1 MSNSDAIVANVE
13 TLAGASKTVINIKQ
27 ADGGYKVVKPVTT
40 TDAIIGLD
48 GKVLDA
54 KLTEIDKN
62 FSTNND
68 SISTLKKDTTNLSND
83 MRSLVDYVDP
93 FMDDLKSHIEII
105 DSGSDTENDIFEHVY
120 NEIDGL
126 KLYIDKHAEV
136 VDTDNPIENN
146 IFEHVYQEMD
156 TLIDKYNQMSNKIT
170 NILSSIET
178 INSSIK
184 TINANIESLTT
195 KINNIDSELDS
206 HQDTII

>member
-1 MSNSDAIVANVE
+1 MSNSDAIIANVE

-105 DSGSDTENDIFEHVY
+105 DSGSDIENDIFEHVY

-146 IFEHVYQEMD
+146 IFEHVYHELD
-156 TLIDKYNQMSNKIT
+156 TLIDKYNQLSNSVT

-178 INSSIK
+178 INYNIK
-184 TINANIESLTT
+184 SLSDRINE
-195 KINNIDSELDS
+195 IDNELDS
-206 HQDTII
+206 HKDTII

>member
-105 DSGSDTENDIFEHVY
+105 DSGSDIENDIFEHVY

-146 IFEHVYQEMD
+146 IFEHVYRELD
-156 TLIDKYNQMSNKIT
+156 TLIDKYNNLSNSIT
-170 NILSSIET
+170 NILSSIQT
-178 INSSIK
+178 INNNIK
-184 TINANIESLTT
+184 SLNDRIN
-195 KINNIDSELDS
+195 KINNELDS
-206 HQDTII
+206 HKDTII

>member
-1 MSNSDAIVANVE
+1 MSNSDAIIANVE

-105 DSGSDTENDIFEHVY
+105 DSGSDIENDIFEHVY

-146 IFEHVYQEMD
+146 IFEHVYQELDIM
-156 TLIDKYNQMSNKIT
+156 LDKYNQMQNKVSELSKSIRAINDSITVISNR
-170 NILSSIET
+170 
-178 INSSIK
+178 
-184 TINANIESLTT
+184 
-195 KINNIDSELDS
+195 IDDISSELDK
-206 HQDTII
+206 HKDVIV

>member
-13 TLAGASKTVINIKQ
+13 TLARASKTVINIKQ

-105 DSGSDTENDIFEHVY
+105 DSGSDIENDIFEHVY

-126 KLYIDKHAEV
+126 KLYIDKHVEV

-146 IFEHVYQEMD
+146 IFEHVYQELD
-156 TLIDKYNQMSNKIT
+156 TMLDKYNQMQNKVSELIK
-170 NILSSIET
+170 
-178 INSSIK
+178 SIK
-184 TINANIESLTT
+184 AINDSITVISNR
-195 KINNIDSELDS
+195 IDDISSELDK
-206 HQDTII
+206 HKDVIV